1 MQMVG
6 LTGSTQP
13 LSDMILNLHHAED
26 DVWLLFPY
34 LLFTQML
41 AFESSLA
48 LGLTPDNPCPTGEV
62 NRVVKGVTIYRYPSS
77 VA

>member
-1 MQMVG
+1 MHQA
-6 LTGSTQP
+6 T
-13 LSDMILNLHHAED
+13 D
-26 DVWLLFPY
+26 DIWLLFPY

-62 NRVVKGVTIYRYPSS
+62 NRSGERRDDLPFPFPVL
-77 VA
+77 